1 MEDHKMTHYS
11 QNNEQEAI
19 LEAVKDLPT
28 GRFLDIGAY
37 DGETFSNTLALA
49 ELGWRGVYVEPG
61 ATAFKK
67 LAEFWEGKVGRDKMT
82 LIHALVGLES
92 RDLVDFWDCG
102 DLYSTTEKE
111 NRERF
116 QHTAHFSEA
125 KILMPQI
132 GISELLQKFEP
143 FDVVSID
150 TEGTSVAL
158 FTRMLYLCFFPRV
171 ICVEHDGCN
180 LIASFYGYREVL
192 RTSENSVFV
201 RG

>member
-1 MEDHKMTHYS
+1 MTHYS

-67 LAEFWEGKVGRDKMT
+67 LAEFWEGKLGRDNMT

-92 RDLVDFWDCG
+92 CDLVDFWDCG

-158 FTRMLYLCFFPRV
+158 FIEMLHCHEILGRPLPRV
-171 ICVEHDGCN
+171 VCVEHDGCN